1 MCVAGCES
9 EQSPV
14 SMAGCAL
21 RLLRLSDEDVVKEAG
36 SQRITDDLFHWNAIN
51 FRRYWRMSIAACLA
65 RERGRVGMRAA
76 LGDWAKRE
84 TNRMVAVGA
93 AIREVPCTKYGS

>member
-1 MCVAGCES
+1 MYSISSSKYDGNQVGENEGPS
-9 EQSPV
+9 YPN
-14 SMAGCAL
+14 GKL
-21 RLLRLSDEDVVKEAG
+21 KRRRLSIKEAG
-36 SQRITDDLFHWNAIN
+36 SQRITDLFHWNAIN

-84 TNRMVAVGA
+84 TDRMVAVGA
-93 AIREVPCTKYGS
+93 AMH